1 MELAR
6 KRDVPISYIT
16 SRRYFAAV
24 KGSEDCRMEEL
35 QPDPWLTMEKQVLTH
50 RVDGKT
56 FADLTAYQGVALW
69 WFIRFR
75 FFNRVRTTSL
85 IRTLSSNPFVFSA
98 VDFVYDLATSFVCRL
113 VSRLVRQRP
122 SGKGKTVLI
131 TVHDRDWK
139 MIGSPNRQRRKGDA
153 FFDSIIRELQKRG
166 FRIVTVTPLK
176 ADFINGMK
184 TLVSR
189 LKHQKEGL
197 IHREFNSYWS
207 MKIWKKERDA
217 RRVFMKTWKEV
228 LKNGELVSVLKKA
241 NLEDELPYYFDN
253 IFGWVAKSI
262 EMAKRLVEDEKPD
275 FVLVSSE
282 HGIIQKSIMV
292 AGKMMGIP
300 TMALQHGTIG
310 TVHKGYL
317 SWKGSI
323 SESSNIHSPFC
334 PIPDKTAV
342 FGSYYV
348 DLLTKASDYPP
359 NSVVATG
366 QPRYDALVEA
376 SRTYDRDEFCR
387 KLRLDP
393 DKKLVLVMT
402 ENMPIPDGKVFLKAA
417 LRALTEFPEVQVVI
431 KPHPA
436 EEGEWYAEVVRE
448 ENVKAT
454 TLPKNADTYEALYA
468 CDLFVG
474 SYSTVILEG
483 VILGRLGVTA
493 FLSKGKDPTPYFREV
508 TPRVYREEELA
519 PEIRKTLYDNTVR
532 ERLRRTGAKFVF
544 DHAYKMDGKATE
556 RVTNLME
563 KMMEK
568 RA

>member
-1 MELAR
+1 
-6 KRDVPISYIT
+6 
-16 SRRYFAAV
+16 
-24 KGSEDCRMEEL
+24 MEEF
-35 QPDPWLTMEKQVLTH
+35 QPDAWLTMEKQVLTH

-98 VDFVYDLATSFVCRL
+98 VDFVYDLSTSLVCRL
-113 VSRLVRQRP
+113 VSGLVRQGT

-139 MIGSPNRQRRKGDA
+139 TIGSPDGQRRKGDA
-153 FFDSIIRELQKRG
+153 FFDSIIRELQRRG

-176 ADFINGMK
+176 ADFMSGVK
-184 TLVSR
+184 TLASR
-189 LKHQKEGL
+189 LKHQKENL

-207 MKIWKKERDA
+207 MKIWKRERDA
-217 RRVFMKTWKEV
+217 RRAFRKTWKEARR
-228 LKNGELVSVLKKA
+228 NEELVSVLKKA

-262 EMAKRLVEDEKPD
+262 EMAKRLVEEEKPD

-292 AGKMMGIP
+292 AAKMKGIP

-310 TVHKGYL
+310 TVHRGYL

-323 SESSNIHSPFC
+323 SKSGDIHSPFC
-334 PIPDKTAV
+334 PIPDKTAL
-342 FGSYYV
+342 FGPYYV
-348 DLLTKASDYPP
+348 DLLTEVGDYPP
-359 NSVVATG
+359 DSVISTG
-366 QPRYDALVEA
+366 QPRYDALAQA
-376 SRTYDRDEFCR
+376 SRTYSRDEFCQ
-387 KLRLDP
+387 KLSLDP
-393 DKKLVLVMT
+393 EKKLVLVMT
-402 ENMPIPDGKVFLKAA
+402 ENVPIPDGKVFLKAA
-417 LRALTEFPEVQVVI
+417 LRALEELPGVQIVI

-436 EEGEWYAEVVRE
+436 EEGDWYAEVVRE
-448 ENVKAT
+448 TKVKAT
-454 TLPKNADTYEALYA
+454 LLPKNADTYEALYA

-493 FLSKGKDPTPYFREV
+493 FLSKGKDPTPYFQEV
-508 TPRVYREEELA
+508 TLRVCRGGELGA
-519 PEIRKTLYDNTVR
+519 EIRKALCDNTVR
-532 ERLRRTGAKFVF
+532 ERLRQTGAKFVF
-544 DHAYKMDGKATE
+544 EHAYKMDGKATE

>member
-1 MELAR
+1 
-6 KRDVPISYIT
+6 
-16 SRRYFAAV
+16 
-24 KGSEDCRMEEL
+24 
-35 QPDPWLTMEKQVLTH
+35 
-50 RVDGKT
+50 
-56 FADLTAYQGVALW
+56 
-69 WFIRFR
+69 
-75 FFNRVRTTSL
+75 
-85 IRTLSSNPFVFSA
+85 VFSA
-98 VDFVYDLATSFVCRL
+98 VDFVYDLSTSLLCRL
-113 VSRLVRQRP
+113 VSGLVRQGT

-139 MIGSPNRQRRKGDA
+139 TIGSPNGQRRKGDA
-153 FFDSIIRELQKRG
+153 FFDSIIRELQRRG

-176 ADFINGMK
+176 ADFMSGVK
-184 TLVSR
+184 TLANR
-189 LKHQKEGL
+189 LKHQKENL

-217 RRVFMKTWKEV
+217 RRAFRKTWKEARR
-228 LKNGELVSVLKKA
+228 NEELVSVLKKA

-262 EMAKRLVEDEKPD
+262 EMAKRLVENEKPD

-282 HGIIQKSIMV
+282 HGIIQKSIML

-323 SESSNIHSPFC
+323 SESGDIHSPFC

-376 SRTYDRDEFCR
+376 SRRYNRDEFCR
-387 KLRLDP
+387 KLSLNSQ
-393 DKKLVLVMT
+393 KKLVLVMT
-402 ENMPIPDGKVFLKAA
+402 ENMPIADGKVFLRAA
-417 LRALTEFPEVQVVI
+417 LRALKDFAEVQVVI

-454 TLPKNADTYEALYA
+454 ILPKNADTYEALYA

-508 TPRVYREEELA
+508 TPRVYREEELG
-519 PEIRKTLYDNTVR
+519 PEIRKALYDNTVR

-544 DHAYKMDGKATE
+544 EHAYKMDGKATE

-563 KMMEK
+563 EMMEK

>member
-1 MELAR
+1 M
-6 KRDVPISYIT
+6 D
-16 SRRYFAAV
+16 
-24 KGSEDCRMEEL
+24 
-35 QPDPWLTMEKQVLTH
+35 
-50 RVDGKT
+50 
-56 FADLTAYQGVALW
+56 VALW

-85 IRTLSSNPFVFSA
+85 IRTLSSNPLVFSA
-98 VDFVYDLATSFVCRL
+98 VDFVYDLSTSIVCRL
-113 VSRLVRQRP
+113 VSRVFREKASR
-122 SGKGKTVLI
+122 KGKTVLI

-139 MIGSPNRQRRKGDA
+139 TMSSPSGQRRKGDA
-153 FFDSIIRELQKRG
+153 FFDSIIRDLQRRG

-176 ADFINGMK
+176 ADFVGGLK

-189 LKHQKEGL
+189 LKHQKENL
-197 IHREFNSYWS
+197 IHREFNSYWT
-207 MKIWKKERDA
+207 MRIWKMERDA
-217 RRVFMKTWKEV
+217 RRAFRKTWKEAST
-228 LKNGELVSVLKKA
+228 NEELVSVLKKA

-262 EMAKRLVEDEKPD
+262 EMAKRLVEEEKPD
-275 FVLVSSE
+275 FILVSSE

-323 SESSNIHSPFC
+323 SESGDIRSPFC

-376 SRTYDRDEFCR
+376 SRTYNRDEFCR
-387 KLRLDP
+387 KLSLDP
-393 DKKLVLVMT
+393 EKKLVLVMT

-417 LRALTEFPEVQVVI
+417 LKALKEFPEVQVVI

-436 EEGEWYAEVVRE
+436 EEGEWYVEVVRE
-448 ENVKAT
+448 ENSGAT
-454 TLPKNADTYEALYA
+454 ILPKNADTYEALYA

-508 TPRVYREEELA
+508 TPRVYREEELG
-519 PEIRKTLYDNTVR
+519 PEIRKALYDDTVR
-532 ERLRRTGAKFVF
+532 ERLRRAGAKFVF
-544 DHAYKMDGKATE
+544 EHAYKMDGKATE
-556 RVTNLME
+556 RVTDLME

-568 RA
+568 KA

>member
-1 MELAR
+1 
-6 KRDVPISYIT
+6 
-16 SRRYFAAV
+16 
-24 KGSEDCRMEEL
+24 MEEF
-35 QPDPWLTMEKQVLTH
+35 QPDSWLTMEEQVLTH
-50 RVDGKT
+50 KVDGKT
-56 FADLTAYQGVALW
+56 FADLTSYRGVALW

-85 IRTLSSNPFVFSA
+85 IRTLSSNPLVFSV
-98 VDFVYDLATSFVCRL
+98 VDFVYDLGTSFVCRL
-113 VSRLVRQRP
+113 VSGLVRQRT
-122 SGKGKTVLI
+122 SGKGKTILI

-139 MIGSPNRQRRKGDA
+139 TISSPNGQRRKGDA
-153 FFDSIIRELQKRG
+153 FFGSIIRELQRKG
-166 FRIVTVTPLK
+166 FKIVTVTPLK
-176 ADFINGMK
+176 ADFMSGLK

-189 LKHQKEGL
+189 LKHQKANL
-197 IHREFNSYWS
+197 IHREFNSYRS

-217 RRVFMKTWKEV
+217 RRGFRKTWNEV
-228 LKNGELVSVLKKA
+228 LRNAELVSVLKKA

-262 EMAKRLVEDEKPD
+262 EMAKRLVEEEKPD
-275 FVLVSSE
+275 FILVSSE

-292 AGKMMGIP
+292 AGKMTGIP

-323 SESSNIHSPFC
+323 SESGDIHSPHC

-342 FGSYYV
+342 FGPYYV
-348 DLLTKASDYPP
+348 DLLTKTSDYPP
-359 NSVVATG
+359 NSVAATG

-376 SRTYDRDEFCR
+376 SRTYDRGEFCR
-387 KLRLDP
+387 KLSLDP
-393 DKKLVLVMT
+393 KKKLVLVMT

-417 LRALTEFPEVQVVI
+417 LRALKEFPEVQVVI

-448 ENVKAT
+448 EDAEAT
-454 TLPKNADTYEALYA
+454 ILPRNADTYEALFA

-508 TPRVYREEELA
+508 TPRVYEEEELG
-519 PEIRKTLYDNTVR
+519 PEIRKALYDDTVR

-544 DHAYKMDGKATE
+544 EHAYKMDGKATE
-556 RVTNLME
+556 RVTNLIEM
-563 KMMEK
+563 MMEK
-568 RA
+568 RV

>member
-1 MELAR
+1 
-6 KRDVPISYIT
+6 
-16 SRRYFAAV
+16 
-24 KGSEDCRMEEL
+24 MEEP
-35 QPDPWLTMEKQVLTH
+35 QPDPWLTMEKQVLTQKI
-50 RVDGKT
+50 DGKT
-56 FADLTAYQGVALW
+56 FADLTAYRGVALW

-98 VDFVYDLATSFVCRL
+98 VDFVYDLSTSLLCRL
-113 VSRLVRQRP
+113 VSGLVRQDT
-122 SGKGKTVLI
+122 SGKKRTILI

-139 MIGSPNRQRRKGDA
+139 TIGSPNGQRRKGDA
-153 FFDSIIRELQKRG
+153 FFGSIIRELQRKG

-176 ADFINGMK
+176 ADFISGMK

-189 LKHQKEGL
+189 LKHQKENL

-207 MKIWKKERDA
+207 MKIWKNESDA
-217 RRVFMKTWKEV
+217 RRAFRKTWNEARR
-228 LKNGELVSVLKKA
+228 NEELVSVLRKA

-262 EMAKRLVEDEKPD
+262 EMAKGLVESEKPD
-275 FVLVSSE
+275 FILVSSE

-323 SESSNIHSPFC
+323 SQSGDIHSPFC

-359 NSVVATG
+359 DSVVATG

-376 SRTYDRDEFCR
+376 SRRYSRDEFCR
-387 KLRLDP
+387 KLSLNSQ
-393 DKKLVLVMT
+393 KKLVLVMT
-402 ENMPIPDGKVFLKAA
+402 ENMPIPDGKVFLRAA
-417 LRALTEFPEVQVVI
+417 LRALKDFADVQVVI

-436 EEGEWYAEVVRE
+436 EEGEWYADVVSE

-454 TLPKNADTYEALYA
+454 ILPKNADTYEALYA

-508 TPRVYREEELA
+508 TPRVYREEALG
-519 PEIRKTLYDNTVR
+519 PEIRKALYDNTVR
-532 ERLRRTGAKFVF
+532 ERLRQTGAKFVF
-544 DHAYKMDGKATE
+544 EHGYKMDGEATE